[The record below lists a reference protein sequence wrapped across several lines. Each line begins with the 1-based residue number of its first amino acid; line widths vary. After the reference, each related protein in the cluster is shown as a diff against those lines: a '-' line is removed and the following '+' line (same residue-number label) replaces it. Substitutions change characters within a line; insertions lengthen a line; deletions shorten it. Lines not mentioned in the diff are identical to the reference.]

1 MHIIYV
7 HYYYKLGNN
16 HALKIAIPLQAR
28 RPDLIDNELLF
39 FSWCRKHEGHLWEA
53 FLNAIASWT
62 VIGKRIL
69 YVIYIINNIIIN

>member
-7 HYYYKLGNN
+7 YYYYYKLGNN

-53 FLNAIASWT
+53 FLSAIASWT

-69 YVIYIINNIIIN
+69 VYVI